1 MRGQAEFSVRQVDH
15 GRSIVWIVD
24 NDVGCSVTN
33 AAESVCAYMNERY
46 PGYRVIY
53 RDTDGN
59 WDEFKHQNGEFF
71 GFAPA
76 RELGLP

>member
-15 GRSIVWIVD
+15 GKSIVWIVD
-24 NDVGCSVTN
+24 HDVGCSVTN

-46 PGYRVIY
+46 SGYRIIY

-59 WDEFKHQNGEFF
+59 LDELLHAHGVFI

-76 RELGLP
+76 REMGLP